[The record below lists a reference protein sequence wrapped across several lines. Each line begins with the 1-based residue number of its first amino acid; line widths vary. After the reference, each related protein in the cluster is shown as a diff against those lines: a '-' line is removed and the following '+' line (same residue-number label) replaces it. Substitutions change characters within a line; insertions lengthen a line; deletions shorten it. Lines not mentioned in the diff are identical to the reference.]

1 MEVICFTDVDTD
13 ERHELKLGEPLSCR
27 GREREQVPK
36 VSDLRVDQVATQFA
50 RPFRRLARIEAINC
64 FSKNIN
70 QFDLKKSRNGMFW
83 KTRSKRIPKGVDV
96 INTVL
101 GQQFVSERPTPR
113 SLY

>member
-64 FSKNIN
+64 FQKINISLI
-70 QFDLKKSRNGMFW
+70 LKKVETECFRKLEVREFRKALM
-83 KTRSKRIPKGVDV
+83 
-96 INTVL
+96 
-101 GQQFVSERPTPR
+101 
-113 SLY
+113 

>member
-1 MEVICFTDVDTD
+1 MLEVICFTDVDTD

-64 FSKNIN
+64 FQKIKIS
-70 QFDLKKSRNGMFW
+70 FKSRNGMFS

-96 INTVL
+96 INTLL